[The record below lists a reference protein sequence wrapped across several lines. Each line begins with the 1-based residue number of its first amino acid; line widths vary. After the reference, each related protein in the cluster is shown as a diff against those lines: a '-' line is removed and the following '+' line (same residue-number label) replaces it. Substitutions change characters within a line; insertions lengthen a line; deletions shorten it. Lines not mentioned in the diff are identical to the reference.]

1 MSTRAEHAVVVHT
14 RDDDEVVDLTTDPP
28 HTESDA
34 ERSKGGDRGR
44 DADGPGD
51 IPKQGWKDVALR
63 VKGELKEDQ
72 VPLLSAGVAF
82 YILLAL
88 FPALAAIV
96 SIYGL
101 VADPG
106 QVSEHVA
113 DLTAALPDSARQLI
127 TEQLESVVQGA
138 EDGVGFALVGG
149 ILAALWS
156 ASSGMKHLVTAIN
169 AAYDEDESRKF
180 FTLRGL
186 SLLLTVGAVAFGV
199 VAIGVLTVLPA
210 IVDRTG
216 LGRAGQT
223 VVQVLSYPALAIGF
237 GLGLAVLYRY
247 APDRDDPRWRW
258 VSPGAAIAT
267 VVWILASLAFSFYA
281 SNFGSYSEAYGSI
294 GAVIILMLWLVIT
307 AFSVVLGAEI
317 DAEIEAQTAKDSTE
331 GHPEPMGQRDAQ
343 KADEL
348 GAPAG
353 S

>member
-14 RDDDEVVDLTTDPP
+14 KDGDQIVDLTTDPP
-28 HTESDA
+28 HTEPDA
-34 ERSKGGDRGR
+34 DRPRDGERGR
-44 DADGPGD
+44 DADRPSE
-51 IPKQGWKDVALR
+51 IPRRGWKDVALR

-106 QVSEHVA
+106 QVSEHVG
-113 DLTAALPDSARQLI
+113 DLTAALPDSARELI
-127 TEQLESVVQGA
+127 TEQLESVVKGA

-149 ILAALWS
+149 IVAALWS
-156 ASSGMKHLVTAIN
+156 ASSGMKHLVAAIN
-169 AAYDEDESRKF
+169 AAYDEEESRKF
-180 FTLRGL
+180 FKLRGL
-186 SLLLTVGAVAFGV
+186 SLLLTVGAVVFGV

-216 LGRAGQT
+216 LGSAGQT
-223 VVQVLSYPALAIGF
+223 AVQILSYPALAIGF
-237 GLGLAVLYRY
+237 GVGLAVLYRY
-247 APDRDDPRWRW
+247 APDRDNPRWRW

-267 VVWILASLAFSFYA
+267 VVWIVASLAFSFYA
-281 SNFGSYSEAYGSI
+281 SNFGSYSETYGSI

-317 DAEIEAQTAKDSTE
+317 DSEMEAQTARDSTE
-331 GHPEPMGQRDAQ
+331 GHPEPMGRRGAQ

-348 GAPAG
+348 GEPAG